1 MHFNF
6 VVYFRS
12 KLDTWKILFG
22 FKSYG
27 QQKNV
32 SKLLRIHFFILFII
46 YIYTYIYIHT
56 IIVHPI
62 QTNFCSILYG
72 WAGLGLK
79 SGPKETCIGSA
90 TAHLHLNCQC
100 Q

>member
-6 VVYFRS
+6 DVYFRS

-32 SKLLRIHFFILFII
+32 SKVVKNTFFYSL
-46 YIYTYIYIHT
+46 YNIYTYIYT

-90 TAHLHLNCQC
+90 TAHLHLNWFSVNK
-100 Q
+100 

>member
-6 VVYFRS
+6 GVYFRS
-12 KLDTWKILFG
+12 ELDTWKILFG

-32 SKLLRIHFFILFII
+32 SKVVKNTFFYSL
-46 YIYTYIYIHT
+46 YNIYTYIYT

-90 TAHLHLNCQC
+90 TAHLHLTWFSVNK
-100 Q
+100 

>member
-6 VVYFRS
+6 DVYFRS

-32 SKLLRIHFFILFII
+32 SKVVKNTFFYSL
-46 YIYTYIYIHT
+46 YNIYTYIYT

>member
-6 VVYFRS
+6 GVYFRS

-32 SKLLRIHFFILFII
+32 SKVVKNTFFYSL
-46 YIYTYIYIHT
+46 YNIYTYIYT

-90 TAHLHLNCQC
+90 TAHLHLNWFSVNK
-100 Q
+100 

>member
-32 SKLLRIHFFILFII
+32 SKVVKNTFFYSL
-46 YIYTYIYIHT
+46 YNIYTYIYT

-90 TAHLHLNCQC
+90 TAHLHLNWFSVNK
-100 Q
+100 

>member
-6 VVYFRS
+6 GVYFRS

-46 YIYTYIYIHT
+46 YIYTYIYIYIYTHY
-56 IIVHPI
+56 HSPP
-62 QTNFCSILYG
+62 NSNKLLLNSLWLG
-72 WAGLGLK
+72 WAGF
-79 SGPKETCIGSA
+79 EIRT
-90 TAHLHLNCQC
+90 
-100 Q
+100 

>member
-6 VVYFRS
+6 GVYFRS

-32 SKLLRIHFFILFII
+32 SKVVKNTFFCSLYNI
-46 YIYTYIYIHT
+46 YIYIHT
-56 IIVHPI
+56 HYHSPP
-62 QTNFCSILYG
+62 NSNKLLLNSLWLG
-72 WAGLGLK
+72 WAGL
-79 SGPKETCIGSA
+79 EIRT
-90 TAHLHLNCQC
+90 
-100 Q
+100 

>member
-6 VVYFRS
+6 GVYFRS

-32 SKLLRIHFFILFII
+32 SKVVKNTFFYSL
-46 YIYTYIYIHT
+46 YNIYTYIYT